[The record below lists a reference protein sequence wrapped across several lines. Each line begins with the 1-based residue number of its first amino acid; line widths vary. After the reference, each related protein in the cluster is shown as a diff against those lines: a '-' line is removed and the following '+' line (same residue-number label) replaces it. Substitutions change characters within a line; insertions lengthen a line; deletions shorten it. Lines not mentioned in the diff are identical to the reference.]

1 MIQQRKIALPRY
13 AEYNCAMKY
22 VVEQGFESK
31 CILPPPLTR
40 RTEELGAKQPGF
52 CLYAFQD
59 DAGQHDRST

>member
-40 RTEELGAKQPGF
+40 RTEELGAKTARI
-52 CLYAFQD
+52 LSVRLSRRRWA
-59 DAGQHDRST
+59 A